1 LRQASEVRLLLVLK
15 SVYFPELQKVT
26 ITMENNNNTPMTVS
40 EFADTMIGLGL
51 AAALVILCLQVFSP
65 FIGLMLWAVILAV
78 TLYPMHQALARRMGA
93 REGRAA
99 TVIVLTG
106 LLIIGV
112 PLALLGTSLAN
123 HLADFYQSFQSD
135 TILITPPSASVAD
148 WPVVGETVFK
158 AWSDM
163 SANLPEFI
171 EENKAGLQDL
181 LKRLISVSAG
191 TMAGVLMFLG
201 ALIVAGIMM
210 AYGQSG
216 RAAMERI
223 VSRFSGEGRGPA
235 ILTLST
241 LTVRSVAAGVL
252 GVAFIQA
259 LILGIGFF
267 FAGVPASGVLAIIVL
282 FLGILQLPSFIITI
296 PVIAWLWGT
305 GDSSTVFNS
314 VWSVYLI
321 VGGFSDGILKPILL
335 GRGVDAPM
343 PVILIGALGGMISAG
358 IIGLFVGA
366 VLLAVGYRLLMEWV
380 GRTSEAEV
388 DES

>member
-1 LRQASEVRLLLVLK
+1 
-15 SVYFPELQKVT
+15 
-26 ITMENNNNTPMTVS
+26 MENNNNTPMTVS